1 MSQAWGQLR
10 AAVTA
15 LSGAEPQ
22 RERLVNAYI
31 SLMSLK
37 HKDLPAEIRPDFDAL
52 MDGVKLCSMRDTQ
65 QTAQDKVNQ
74 LDDAQVISMII
85 LIIDMYDLTTRY
97 QPLVPADKSRRR
109 PVAASD
115 Q

>member
-22 RERLVNAYI
+22 RERLINAYI

-52 MDGVKLCSMRDTQ
+52 MKDVTLHSLPQAQ
-65 QTAQDKVNQ
+65 QAAQDKVNQ

-85 LIIDMYDLTTRY
+85 LIINMYDLTTRY
-97 QPLVPADKSRRR
+97 QPLAPADKGR
-109 PVAASD
+109 PVAASN

>member
-1 MSQAWGQLR
+1 MSLAWGRLR

-15 LSGAEPQ
+15 LSGAESQ
-22 RERLVNAYI
+22 RERLINAYI
-31 SLMSLK
+31 SLICLK
-37 HKDLPAEIRPDFDAL
+37 HKDLPAEIRTDFDAL
-52 MDGVKLCSMRDTQ
+52 MNGVTFCSIRETQ
-65 QTAQDKVNQ
+65 QVARDKVNQ

-97 QPLVPADKSRRR
+97 QPLAPADKGR
-109 PVAASD
+109 PVAASG